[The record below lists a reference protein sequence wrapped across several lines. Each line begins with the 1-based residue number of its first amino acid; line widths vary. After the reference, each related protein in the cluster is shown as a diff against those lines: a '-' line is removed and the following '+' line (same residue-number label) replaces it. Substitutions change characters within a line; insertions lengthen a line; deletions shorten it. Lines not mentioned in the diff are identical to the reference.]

1 LRRSFFFRFSA
12 AIARSR
18 SGLNCAHSSSSSTC
32 VSTQAGTRGTH
43 HGGTHHGNLVT
54 GVLGVRYLLL
64 RVGRGVDFAALAVLL
79 LLRLRVRRLGRPARD
94 IICACVSVCVCVWV
108 CARVC
113 ARVCECVRARVC
125 VCVCVCCVCVCAC
138 ASTASTHVARGTR
151 STHLAT
157 FPDLRSSFI
166 FSCCLRCTRSCAPR
180 STHGVPA
187 EYSRLPRG
195 THGYSR
201 GAHRSTHGVL
211 KGCSRGTH
219 GVP

>member
-1 LRRSFFFRFSA
+1 VGVLSGYSRTLRRSFFFRFSA

-32 VSTQAGTRGTH
+32 VSTQAVTRGTHLGGTRGTH
-43 HGGTHHGNLVT
+43 HGGTRSTRH
-54 GVLGVRYLLL
+54 
-64 RVGRGVDFAALAVLL
+64 RGTLSTLPPPPSRTRS
-79 LLRLRVRRLGRPARD
+79 RLRRARRPSSA
-94 IICACVSVCVCVWV
+94 APPSPQAWSA
-108 CARVC
+108 CARYY
-113 ARVCECVRARVC
+113 VC
-125 VCVCVCCVCVCAC
+125 VCVCVCVCVGVCVCVCVCECVRVRVCVCVCVCAC

-180 STHGVPA
+180 STHGVPT

-195 THGYSR
+195 THRYS
-201 GAHRSTHGVL
+201 
-211 KGCSRGTH
+211 
-219 GVP
+219 